1 MKKVYYF
8 GPKLIRKLSLA
19 PQQVNTYHERRLDP
33 STMSNYGDWM
43 VIKDKRTDAVVHIG
57 SKVSAQDARVAKIT
71 VPVVGSVV
79 ERLEEEAESDLRKLE
94 MLNKNQLV
102 ALAQANGLETR
113 NLRKKVDLIM
123 ALMELG
129 EIKFD
134 SEHDQ

>member
-8 GPKLIRKLSLA
+8 GPELIRKLSLA

-33 STMSNYGDWM
+33 DTMSNYGDWM
-43 VIKDKRTDAVVHIG
+43 VIKDKRTDAVIHIG
-57 SKVSAQDARVAKIT
+57 SKVSPQDARIAKIAM
-71 VPVVGSVV
+71 PVVGSVV

-94 MLNKNQLV
+94 NLNKNQLV

-113 NLRKKVDLIM
+113 NLRKKADLIM

-134 SEHDQ
+134 SEHSQ

>member
-8 GPKLIRKLSLA
+8 GPELIRKLSLA